1 MSSRIGARPSLR
13 RQLAWWFT
21 ALALVVAIAQAALVY
36 WSAERWEEQLIDA
49 VAAEQLRLSMA
60 QYAHDPALA
69 APNTPDM
76 RLFVSGPGETAPLPA
91 YLAKL
96 PASAG
101 AYEIFPSP
109 GIEYHVAVDERD
121 GRRFYLV
128 YDVAEHEQRQY
139 NVLAILA
146 ASVIAIALAVLAGSD
161 RIARRLTGDLERLS
175 RAVRGEAA
183 RASRAESV
191 ESGKAAA
198 APQQLL
204 ALARHA
210 ESAELAA
217 ALDERRRRLDAA
229 LARERAFSAAASHEL
244 RTPLMQAVS
253 TLDLLEAAPLE
264 PQQQARAAQLRASL
278 AEITRLTTGLLR
290 AARGAAAGTQPTEVA
305 PLVDDVFSHLQPEAR
320 ARAIALRASVAAGAE
335 LRADRDVLWV
345 VLVNLV
351 RNAIRHSGGRLVDVH
366 LDEATLAVSDDG
378 RGFDAA
384 SEPSQRRRS
393 GDDGSA
399 SIGLGLSIVER
410 ICEGAGWTVAI
421 DSDARSG
428 TRVTV
433 DFG

>member
-1 MSSRIGARPSLR
+1 MNSRIGARPSLR

-36 WSAERWEEQLIDA
+36 WSAERWEEQVIDA
-49 VAAEQLRLSMA
+49 VSAEQLRLSMA
-60 QYAHDPALA
+60 QYARDPALA
-69 APNTPDM
+69 APNTADM
-76 RLFVSGPGETAPLPA
+76 RLFVYGPGQTAPLPE
-91 YLAKL
+91 YLAQL
-96 PASAG
+96 PTSAG

-109 GIEYHVAVDERD
+109 GIEYHVAVGERD

-128 YDVAEHEQRQY
+128 YDVAEHEQRQN
-139 NVLAILA
+139 NVLAILF

-161 RIARRLTGDLERLS
+161 RIARRLTDDLERLS
-175 RAVRGEAA
+175 RAVRGESTSAA
-183 RASRAESV
+183 RGESSV
-191 ESGKAAA
+191 REEANA
-198 APQQLL
+198 APQRLL
-204 ALARHA
+204 GLARHA

-290 AARGAAAGTQPTEVA
+290 AARGGAAGTQATEVA

-320 ARAIALRASVAAGAE
+320 ARAILLGSSVAAGAR
-335 LRADRDVLWV
+335 LAADRDVLWV

-351 RNAIRHSGGRLVDVH
+351 RNAIRHSGGRQVDVQ
-366 LDEATLAVSDDG
+366 LDASTLMVSDDG
-378 RGFDAA
+378 HGFDAT

-393 GDDGSA
+393 GDEGVP

-410 ICEGAGWTVAI
+410 ICEGAGWTIAI
-421 DSDARSG
+421 DSDARRG
-428 TRVTV
+428 TRVKV